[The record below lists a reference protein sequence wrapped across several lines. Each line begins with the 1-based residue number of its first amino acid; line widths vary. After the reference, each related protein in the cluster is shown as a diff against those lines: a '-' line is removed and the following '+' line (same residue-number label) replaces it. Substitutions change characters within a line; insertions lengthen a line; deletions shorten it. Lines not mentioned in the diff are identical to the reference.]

1 LIEEPELDSDDED
14 EDDYDSEDEDD
25 EESVDDSSVSV
36 AGPGLEAHMLRGFR
50 WLFQRV
56 EDEDDDDSDG
66 DSDVCDE
73 YLDNSNDIE
82 SEGNGDSGAI
92 SFDNSHIK
100 NVGLTVALLLSL
112 ALERRADQPVQCA

>member
-1 LIEEPELDSDDED
+1 MKSSLNTDELAAIFALKNLTSTINKADVEAAYLLKKQSLSSINNASDDENV
-14 EDDYDSEDEDD
+14 EDDDEDD
-25 EESVDDSSVSV
+25 EE
-36 AGPGLEAHMLRGFR
+36 E
-50 WLFQRV
+50 
-56 EDEDDDDSDG
+56 DSDG

-112 ALERRADQPVQCA
+112 ALERRADQPIQCA

>member
-1 LIEEPELDSDDED
+1 MEAAYLLKKQSLSSINNASDDENV
-14 EDDYDSEDEDD
+14 EDDDEDD
-25 EESVDDSSVSV
+25 EE
-36 AGPGLEAHMLRGFR
+36 E
-50 WLFQRV
+50 
-56 EDEDDDDSDG
+56 DSDG
-66 DSDVCDE
+66 DSDVYDE

-112 ALERRADQPVQCA
+112 ALERRADQPIQCA